1 LAGTVSAYDYDVDAG
16 LFFYLYK
23 RGFSMKVSTL
33 LPVVALVLAS
43 ASAFAQQSQYDLDLY
58 STGINVDAN
67 GIDLSYTY
75 STNDIDSRL
84 SALSGQAAL
93 AIEGVHPMTGANWLL
108 NDSQSK
114 WITPDPVINQG
125 VGVDGFLAGSDWV
138 YTTTFNILD
147 FTELSTVVISGR
159 WIADNEGVDILLNGQ
174 SIGFKIANQENIFMD
189 WTDFEIS
196 SAQGNNY
203 AQIGQNT
210 LSFVVRNSLVT
221 AGPSGL
227 RAEVSGTATVV
238 PEPETWAMLLAGLG
252 LVGKAVRR
260 RKQH

>member
-1 LAGTVSAYDYDVDAG
+1 MLSRTKLLA
-16 LFFYLYK
+16 
-23 RGFSMKVSTL
+23 
-33 LPVVALVLAS
+33 ALAVGSIVS
-43 ASAFAQQSQYDLDLY
+43 ASAFAQPNQYDLNLY
-58 STGINVDAN
+58 NTGINVDAN
-67 GIDLSYTY
+67 GTDLSYTY
-75 STNDIDSRL
+75 STDDIDNRL
-84 SALSGQAAL
+84 SALSGQAVL
-93 AIEGVHPMTGANWLL
+93 AIEGVFPMTGANWLL

-114 WITPDPVINQG
+114 WITPDSVINQG
-125 VGVDGFLAGSDWV
+125 IGVNGFLAGSNWV

-174 SIGFKIANQENIFMD
+174 SIGFGIANQENIFMN

-203 AQIGQNT
+203 AQIGQNI
-210 LSFVVRNSLVT
+210 LSFVVRNSLST

-227 RAEVSGTATVV
+227 RVEVSGVATAV

-252 LVGKAVRR
+252 VVGAVTRR
-260 RKQH
+260 RRISA